1 MNKINNLFSF
11 SIKAIC
17 AGLLSLLG
25 FESSSEVRVMY
36 GMPVGDFEI
45 KGSVSSAESNEAVK
59 NAQIKAK
66 YDNEANQIVISIAR
80 SDSAGNY
87 VLSGKA
93 VSDRLQIICTPMD
106 TLLRPDTITVN
117 LTYLPNDSLP
127 AKSVNEYRES
137 KKKPLSQPDT
147 QVARGYRGN
156 AGSWYVG
163 DAKEIVN
170 FKLKSKDSKQE

>member
-1 MNKINNLFSF
+1 MDRCRNHFSLCV
-11 SIKAIC
+11 KTIC

-25 FESSSEVRVMY
+25 FDSSSEVRVMY

-59 NAQIKAK
+59 DAQIKAK
-66 YDNEANQIVISIAR
+66 YDNDANQTVISIAR
-80 SDSAGNY
+80 SDSAGNF

-117 LTYLPNDSLP
+117 LTYRRDDSLP
-127 AKSVNEYRES
+127 AKSINDHHEFQKKTLSTPKQSVVN
-137 KKKPLSQPDT
+137 
-147 QVARGYRGN
+147 GYRGS
-156 AGSWYVG
+156 AQKS
-163 DAKEIVN
+163 VN
-170 FKLKSKDSKQE
+170 FNLNPKH

>member
-1 MNKINNLFSF
+1 MNKISSLFSF

-36 GMPVGDFEI
+36 GVPVGDFEI
-45 KGSVSSAESNEAVK
+45 KGSVSSAYSNEAVK
-59 NAQIKAK
+59 DAQIKAK
-66 YDNEANQIVISIAR
+66 YDNEANQTVISIAR

-117 LTYLPNDSLP
+117 LTYIQNDSLP
-127 AKSVNEYRES
+127 AKSVNDYHES
-137 KKKPLSQPDT
+137 KKKTLSLPAKRD
-147 QVARGYRGN
+147 VNGYRGS
-156 AGSWYVG
+156 AQ
-163 DAKEIVN
+163 KTVN
-170 FKLKSKDSKQE
+170 FTLIRKH

>member
-1 MNKINNLFSF
+1 MNKICSLFSF

-66 YDNEANQIVISIAR
+66 YDNEANQTVISIAR

-93 VSDRLQIICTPMD
+93 VSDRIQIICTPMD
-106 TLLRPDTITVN
+106 TILRPDTITVN
-117 LTYLPNDSLP
+117 LTYLPKDSLP

-137 KKKPLSQPDT
+137 KKKPFSPST
-147 QVARGYRGN
+147 PRVVNGYRGS
-156 AGSWYVG
+156 AQMT
-163 DAKEIVN
+163 VN
-170 FKLKSKDSKQE
+170 FTLNRNN